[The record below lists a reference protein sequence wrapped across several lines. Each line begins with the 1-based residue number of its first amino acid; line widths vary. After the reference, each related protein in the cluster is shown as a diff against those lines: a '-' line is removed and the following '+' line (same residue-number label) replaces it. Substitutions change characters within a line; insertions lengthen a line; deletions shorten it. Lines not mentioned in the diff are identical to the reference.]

1 MWLQA
6 MTGKTICSASI
17 DKLQAAAI
25 MLRINDLYQF
35 VILMIVAILYCSPQG
50 ARGSFGEGTPSKITQ

>member
-35 VILMIVAILYCSPQG
+35 VILAILYCSSQG